1 MGLRFRKSKKLGPFR
16 INFSKSGIG
25 YSVGGKGFRYTKTA
39 DGKRRKTYSI
49 PGTGI
54 SYVDEKRKKKN
65 NGGENMDR
73 ISPKK
78 AKTKTILKG
87 ILIFFIIYGL
97 LGACTEILSD
107 KEDIKIENITLSGE
121 STLTIDINQDKEIYF
136 EISPKDA
143 KRDIDVST
151 SSTNLKAKVEDDKII
166 ITSNSTEGTYS
177 LIAKSD
183 DIESNRVTI
192 NVVDSVKKAQEEQ
205 RQAELQEQQR
215 QAELQRQEEQA
226 QASNENNETYVY
238 VSSSGSKYHS
248 NSSCSN
254 MKNPS
259 KITKTEAESRGL
271 LPCKKCY

>member
-97 LGACTEILSD
+97 LGACTGILSD
-107 KEDIKIENITLSGE
+107 KEDTKIENITLSGE

-177 LIAKSD
+177 LIGKSD

-226 QASNENNETYVY
+226 QASNENETYVY

-271 LPCKKCY
+271 SPCKKCY

>member
-97 LGACTEILSD
+97 LGACTGILSD
-107 KEDIKIENITLSGE
+107 KEDTKIENITLSGE
-121 STLTIDINQDKEIYF
+121 STLTMDINQDKEIYF

-192 NVVDSVKKAQEEQ
+192 NVVDSVKKVQEEQ
-205 RQAELQEQQR
+205 RQAELQEQQT
-215 QAELQRQEEQA
+215 Q
-226 QASNENNETYVY
+226 
-238 VSSSGSKYHS
+238 G
-248 NSSCSN
+248 
-254 MKNPS
+254 
-259 KITKTEAESRGL
+259 
-271 LPCKKCY
+271 

>member
-16 INFSKSGIG
+16 IIFSKSGIG

-65 NGGENMDR
+65 NGGENMER

-97 LGACTEILSD
+97 LGACTGILSD
-107 KEDIKIENITLSGE
+107 KEDTKIENITLSGE

-226 QASNENNETYVY
+226 QASNENETYVY

-271 LPCKKCY
+271 SPCKKCY

>member
-1 MGLRFRKSKKLGPFR
+1 MLMK
-16 INFSKSGIG
+16 
-25 YSVGGKGFRYTKTA
+25 
-39 DGKRRKTYSI
+39 
-49 PGTGI
+49 
-54 SYVDEKRKKKN
+54 KRKKKN

-97 LGACTEILSD
+97 LGACTGILSD
-107 KEDIKIENITLSGE
+107 KEDTKIENITLSGE

-226 QASNENNETYVY
+226 QASNENETYVY

-271 LPCKKCY
+271 SPCKKCY

>member
-1 MGLRFRKSKKLGPFR
+1 MGLRFRKSKKLGPLR

-97 LGACTEILSD
+97 LGACTGILSD
-107 KEDIKIENITLSGE
+107 KEDTKIENITLSGE

-271 LPCKKCY
+271 SPCKKCY

>member
-65 NGGENMDR
+65 NRGENMER

-97 LGACTEILSD
+97 LGACTGILSD
-107 KEDIKIENITLSGE
+107 KEDTKIENITLSGE

-226 QASNENNETYVY
+226 QASNENETYVY

-271 LPCKKCY
+271 SPCKKCY